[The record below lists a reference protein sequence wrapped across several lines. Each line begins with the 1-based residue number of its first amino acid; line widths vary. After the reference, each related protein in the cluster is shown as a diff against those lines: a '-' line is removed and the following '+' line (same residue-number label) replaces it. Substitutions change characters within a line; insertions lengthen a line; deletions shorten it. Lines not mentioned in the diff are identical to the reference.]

1 MKLLQELLSLTPLS
15 EEAIEVR
22 EASDVWAENKD
33 SAKTYVTK
41 TIFQVKETEDEDG
54 MKQYEVYS
62 DTTGTRKL
70 INTLSPTDFKAA
82 YSPIRSNQEPDA
94 EGFTLYRED
103 AEVEAFKYE
112 GDTIKVNI
120 DGDKETLRKGM
131 YVIRREEDDSFTYS
145 VETAKY
151 FEADYTEK
159 K

>member
-1 MKLLQELLSLTPLS
+1 MKLLQELLTIK
-15 EEAIEVR
+15 EEAIEVKP
-22 EASDVWAENKD
+22 ASDVWSDNKD

-54 MKQYEVYS
+54 MKQYEIYS

-70 INTLSPTDFKAA
+70 INTLSSADFKAA
-82 YSPIRSNQEPDA
+82 YSPVRANQKPDA
-94 EGFTLYRED
+94 EGFTMYRED

-112 GDTIKVNI
+112 GDTIKVDL

-131 YVIRREEDDSFTYS
+131 YLIRREEDDTFVYS

-151 FEADYTEK
+151 FEADYTEQK
-159 K
+159 